1 MVRKGGDVS
10 VPVCQD
16 PVIGS
21 CSSQK
26 RRFAA
31 ALMVTLAGGPLG
43 QAWAQAPPAGTAAPL
58 AGQQAL
64 PGGQQ
69 LPPMNSPIERVA
81 PREMPR
87 VAPRGADLGVP
98 DAGEV
103 PNVPLA
109 IRRVEIMGATL
120 FGDALQPYIE
130 GLTGPAVPLPRI
142 GQARQDILRHY
153 RSRGYVLS
161 AVSVAVDQREGQG
174 GGVLRFQVTEGRIAA
189 VKLDGDIG
197 PAGAMVLRF
206 LNRLTEK
213 PAIDTA
219 TLERYVL
226 LAQDIPGVS
235 LNTVLEP
242 SKDEPGALTLIA
254 QVSLKHVSGQVSFDN
269 RAFDRTGPVQFL
281 GIVDLNALTAWGD
294 KTEVALFHSFPNS
307 QNFGQI
313 STEFFLGSSG
323 LKIRLYG
330 GAGAT
335 DPTGPLSTLN
345 YHGVTNIFGTQ
356 LSYPVI
362 RSRQA
367 NLTVYGAFDA
377 LESTTTISP
386 GGVTAQLGADEV
398 RALRFGG
405 DYTVSDLF
413 LGDARPAT
421 NQFSGR
427 LSRGLDILG
436 GYHGLAAPPST
447 VRLNERHNFT
457 AFKFEASRS
466 QTLFTPWE
474 GSSVGL
480 LGLLTGQWS
489 NDILPPAEQF
499 YLGGSRFT
507 RGFFSGQAPGDKA
520 LAATLEL
527 QFNTAVDL
535 TLFGLN
541 PEIASQFYLF
551 YDWGETWQNQG
562 ADAATRLASAGGGTR
577 LQLTRY
583 IELDLEALAR
593 FTKRPAPS
601 AGDLNGIG
609 LYWRLVG
616 RF

>member
-1 MVRKGGDVS
+1 MARECGVGDDAAEPGKTKDVNVLVYQDFLIISRSSFVR
-10 VPVCQD
+10 
-16 PVIGS
+16 
-21 CSSQK
+21 
-26 RRFAA
+26 RAA
-31 ALMVTLAGGPLG
+31 SAMMALLAGVSL
-43 QAWAQAPPAGTAAPL
+43 ARAQAPI
-58 AGQQAL
+58 AGQQA
-64 PGGQQ
+64 
-69 LPPMNSPIERVA
+69 PPMNSPIERVA
-81 PREMPR
+81 PRDMPK
-87 VAPRGADLGVP
+87 VAPRGPDMGLPESGAAPDVP
-98 DAGEV
+98 V
-103 PNVPLA
+103 SV
-109 IRRVEIMGATL
+109 RKVEITGASL
-120 FGDALQPYIE
+120 FGDALLPYLE
-130 GLTGPAVPLPRI
+130 GLAGPAVPLPRVS
-142 GQARQDILRHY
+142 QARRDILLHY

-161 AVSVAVDQREGQG
+161 AVSVALDQRE
-174 GGVLRFQVTEGRIAA
+174 GVLRFQVTEGRIAA

-226 LAQDIPGVS
+226 LAQDVPGVS

-242 SKDEPGALTLIA
+242 SAEEPGALTLIA
-254 QVSLKHVSGQVSFDN
+254 QVSLKRVSGQGSLDN
-269 RAFDRTGPVQFL
+269 RAFSRTGPVQFL
-281 GIVDLNALTAWGD
+281 GIFDLNALTAWGD
-294 KTEVALFHSFPNS
+294 KTEVSFFHSFPNS

-313 STEFFLGSSG
+313 STEFFVGSSG
-323 LKIRLYG
+323 LRFRVYG

-335 DPTGPLSTLN
+335 DPTGPLSTLD
-345 YHGVTNIFGTQ
+345 YHGVTNIFGGQ

-362 RSRQA
+362 RSRQS

-377 LESTTTISP
+377 LESTVTISP
-386 GGVTAQLGADEV
+386 GGVTSQISADEV
-398 RALRFGG
+398 RSLRFGV

-436 GYHGLAAPPST
+436 GYHGLAVPPST
-447 VRLNERHNFT
+447 ARLNERHNFT
-457 AFKFEASRS
+457 AFKFETSRV
-466 QTLFTPWE
+466 QTVFSPAE
-474 GSSVGL
+474 GDSVAL
-480 LGLLTGQWS
+480 MGLLTGQWT

-499 YLGGSRFT
+499 YLGGARFT
-507 RGFFSGQAPGDKA
+507 RGFFAGQAPGDKA
-520 LAATLEL
+520 LAATVEI
-527 QFNTAVDL
+527 QYNTTVDL
-535 TLFGLN
+535 TLFGWK

-583 IELDLEALAR
+583 VELDLEALAR
-593 FTKRPAPS
+593 LTKRPAPS
-601 AGDLNGIG
+601 TGDLNGIG